1 MNEMN
6 MKPCEMGCMAL
17 ALILIVETVL
27 VGIMQVNMN
36 TLRAANRD
44 LAGAGLSRC
53 AAVGVGDM
61 AWHTIGPDG
70 SDACL
75 HFTSPPTRDQW
86 FKRNE
91 LKKQSNQKG
100 TVL

>member
-1 MNEMN
+1 
-6 MKPCEMGCMAL
+6 MKAWITTL
-17 ALILIVETVL
+17 VILILIL
-27 VGIMQVNMN
+27 MAAILGMQARISM
-36 TLRAANRD
+36 LQIANKE
-44 LAGAGLSRC
+44 LAGAAGSRC